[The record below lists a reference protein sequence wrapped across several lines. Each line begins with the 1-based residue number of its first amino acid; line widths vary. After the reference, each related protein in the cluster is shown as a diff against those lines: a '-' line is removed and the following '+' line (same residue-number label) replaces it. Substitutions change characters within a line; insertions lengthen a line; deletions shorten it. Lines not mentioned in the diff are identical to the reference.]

1 MAADMALSNISTM
14 TGEFSRA
21 VLILILQFLK
31 VAYFCSPD
39 PFAAMFS
46 LSSLFLSF
54 KRAYVTSWHFM
65 IGWSRRWIISSFSY
79 EALSIWDALVMSHLT
94 TVSAMGELS
103 LVPRTISLASPSF
116 VVTLRNGDM
125 PISLANSSGALSTF
139 ADLFTLYWAC
149 PNSCFSFIS
158 KENLSSNGIW
168 LSYRGRET
176 EFGCHTAGV
185 KRNLVVIPRAWNG
198 IWLSYRGCFR
208 RFRRFPCPLSGDMPS
223 VDVTS
228 VNESRLNVFNML
240 AVNKT
245 VAFDLVRVLDD
256 VRMCVERPC
265 VCSFSP
271 RMPVH
276 VDSFTRVNLN
286 DPRAFTCFVRLEQ
299 EVMLRC
305 GAD

>member
-54 KRAYVTSWHFM
+54 KRACVTSWHFM

-125 PISLANSSGALSTF
+125 PISFANSSGALSTF

-185 KRNLVVIPRAWNG
+185 FDVFDVFLARYLATCLQSMLLPWTKADWMSLICLQSIRLL
-198 IWLSYRGCFR
+198 LSTLLGFLMTLGC
-208 RFRRFPCPLSGDMPS
+208 
-223 VDVTS
+223 V
-228 VNESRLNVFNML
+228 LNVL
-240 AVNKT
+240 AS
-245 VAFDLVRVLDD
+245 VRFLQEC
-256 VRMCVERPC
+256 R
-265 VCSFSP
+265 
-271 RMPVH
+271 
-276 VDSFTRVNLN
+276 FTSIRLHAWILMILARSRVSS
-286 DPRAFTCFVRLEQ
+286 A
-299 EVMLRC
+299 
-305 GAD
+305 

>member
-1 MAADMALSNISTM
+1 
-14 TGEFSRA
+14 
-21 VLILILQFLK
+21 
-31 VAYFCSPD
+31 
-39 PFAAMFS
+39 
-46 LSSLFLSF
+46 
-54 KRAYVTSWHFM
+54 
-65 IGWSRRWIISSFSY
+65 
-79 EALSIWDALVMSHLT
+79 
-94 TVSAMGELS
+94 
-103 LVPRTISLASPSF
+103 
-116 VVTLRNGDM
+116 
-125 PISLANSSGALSTF
+125 
-139 ADLFTLYWAC
+139 
-149 PNSCFSFIS
+149 
-158 KENLSSNGIW
+158 
-168 LSYRGRET
+168 
-176 EFGCHTAGV
+176 
-185 KRNLVVIPRAWNG
+185 
-198 IWLSYRGCFR
+198 
-208 RFRRFPCPLSGDMPS
+208 MPS

-245 VAFDLVRVLDD
+245 AAFDLVRVLDD